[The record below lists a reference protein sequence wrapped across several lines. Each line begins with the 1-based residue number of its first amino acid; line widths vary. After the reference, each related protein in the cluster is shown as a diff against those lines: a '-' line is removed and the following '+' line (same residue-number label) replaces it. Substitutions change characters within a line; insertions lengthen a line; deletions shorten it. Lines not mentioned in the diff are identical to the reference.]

1 MLQHYN
7 TKHKMTMT
15 PKKGNWWVHSSE
27 KDDNGGTLNFI
38 IIVVAHNTKWPWI
51 KDDHVIGK
59 NDKTMNN
66 EFVHLKNDN
75 KGNKLGFVLAS
86 AIL

>member
-1 MLQHYN
+1 
-7 TKHKMTMT
+7 MTMT
-15 PKKGNWWVHSSE
+15 KKKGKWWVYSSE
-27 KDDNGGTLNFI
+27 KDEDGGTLNFI
-38 IIVVAHNTKWPWI
+38 FIIVAHNTKWSWI
-51 KDDHVIGK
+51 KYDHVIEK
-59 NDKTMNN
+59 NDKMVSN